1 MFFILSKCLSFF
13 LKPLGIIILLL
24 ILKYF
29 IKNRTKKK
37 RINLLILVL
46 LYFFSCPAI
55 VDYFI
60 RKWEIPFSQIE
71 KVKPHEFGILLTGGL
86 VKEAQSI
93 GSKVH
98 IGPQADRTWQAAEL
112 YRTRKIKK
120 ILISGG
126 DGFNRDL
133 PEQLSENNKAK
144 DFLIRVGVKER
155 DIFQESYAVNTYEN
169 AKYCKTFMRKMRIN
183 ANNNILITSGLHMK
197 RALAC
202 FKKQNIKCSPF
213 CTTPETGSKKLTFLD
228 FFPKAECLFE
238 TDQLFNEYIGMVVY
252 KIMGYI

>member
-1 MFFILSKCLSFF
+1 MFFILSKSLSFF
-13 LKPLGIIILLL
+13 IKPLGIIILLL
-24 ILKYF
+24 TIQYF

-46 LYFFSCPAI
+46 LYIFSCPAI

-71 KVKPHEFGILLTGGL
+71 NTKPAEFGILLTGGL
-86 VKEAQSI
+86 VKEDHST

-98 IGPQADRTWQAAEL
+98 VGPQADRTWQAAEL
-112 YRTRKIKK
+112 YRIGKIKK

-126 DGFNRDL
+126 DGFKNDRG
-133 PEQLSENNKAK
+133 EQFSENNKTK
-144 DFLIRVGVKER
+144 DFLIRVGVNHK
-155 DIFQESYAVNTYEN
+155 DIFQEKNAVNTFEN
-169 AKYCKTFMRKMRIN
+169 ARNCKAFFEKMEIN

-213 CTTPETGSKKLTFLD
+213 CTTPETGSEKLTFLD
-228 FFPKAECLFE
+228 FIPKAECFFE
-238 TDQLFNEYIGMVVY
+238 SDQLFNEYIGMFVY